1 MQRSINS
8 LTGFA
13 MGATDG
19 EIGKV
24 KEFYFDDE
32 TWAIRYMIVETGNW
46 LSGRKVLIA
55 PQALLGPDWKYEV
68 FPVNL
73 TKEQIK
79 SSPDIDTDQPI
90 SHRQEIEMYGHYA
103 WERYGGSGFYA
114 GGSAAVMD
122 LPPVVDE
129 EIIKQNDPDND
140 HADDDPHLR
149 SSERVSGYHIHATD
163 GDIGHVKDF
172 ILDDETWKITALI
185 IDTHNWIG
193 GHKVLIP
200 VRHINEIKWED
211 FKVFVDLSTK
221 AINDFKTFHES
232 ELNEAVK
239 TNGEIY

>member
-1 MQRSINS
+1 MQHTIHS
-8 LTGFA
+8 LLGFKMA
-13 MGATDG
+13 ATDG
-19 EIGKV
+19 EIGEV

-32 TWAIRYMIVETGNW
+32 TWAIRYLVIETGNW
-46 LSGRKVLIA
+46 FSNKKVLIA
-55 PQALLGPDWKYEV
+55 PQALLVPDWLNKS

-79 SSPDIDTDQPI
+79 NSPDIDTDQPI

-114 GGSAAVMD
+114 GGSAAVMN

-129 EIIKQNDPDND
+129 EIIKENDPADS
-140 HADDDPHLR
+140 HANDDPLLR

-172 ILDDETWKITALI
+172 ILDDKTWEITDLL

-193 GHKVLIP
+193 GHKVLMP
-200 VRHINEIKWED
+200 VRHVKEIQWAN
-211 FKVFVDLSTK
+211 FKVMLDVSKEYLKECEPF
-221 AINDFKTFHES
+221 NES
-232 ELNEAVK
+232 SFAYPQNIFEL
-239 TNGEIY
+239 